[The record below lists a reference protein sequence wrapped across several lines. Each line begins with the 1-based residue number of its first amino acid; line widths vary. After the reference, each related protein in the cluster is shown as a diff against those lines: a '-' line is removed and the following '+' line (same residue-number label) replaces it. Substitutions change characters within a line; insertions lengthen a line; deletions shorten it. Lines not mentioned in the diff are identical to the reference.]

1 MCKLETKETVLN
13 THRHQEKTFK
23 MLNCCNDASEK
34 QNAKKNENE
43 QVRKNKKSVTLVGIY
58 SLSLQSLGL
67 QTT

>member
-1 MCKLETKETVLN
+1 MCKLKTKETVLN

-43 QVRKNKKSVTLVGIY
+43 QVRKNKKSVTLVGI
-58 SLSLQSLGL
+58 
-67 QTT
+67 